1 MTDQTRP
8 AGVGL
13 DVRLAVT
20 SDIVRALLDGQPPDR
35 IVQVAVESLHE
46 HFPHL
51 RSAYATVDPDGR
63 ITVERSAGPSGLAW
77 PSSAGAMVLPGPAM
91 EMLRARDLITI
102 ADTDIGTDIGIDA
115 LTDIGGNITSDV
127 LRAGFAAVNI
137 RALLDAPVHHS
148 EKLVGLL
155 SLDSSTPYQWS
166 DHEQT
171 TLREAAD
178 FLCVALRD
186 ADARRRLEDSE
197 LKFRL
202 LAESSHAMIALLQK
216 EGAVY
221 LNPELMRLTGYSHD
235 ALMQTSLWDL
245 LHPDDRDMIRSY
257 RGRRLRDQTA
267 PSSYE
272 TRILTK
278 SGETRWLDIRA
289 STFELGGKQTILVTG
304 LDITERKLSEQELLK
319 SEARLRTL
327 MDHLSD
333 GVGLTIDGG
342 IVYANPAMGR
352 ILGYSPDEFIGRAP
366 AEFLELGERDR
377 AVDRIAELDDGTLG
391 DADEYQMVRRDGTSV
406 SVLISSR
413 QIEYEGRPALFSIMR
428 DLTDQRQ
435 LEEQLRQTQ
444 RLESVG
450 QLAGGVAHNFNNA
463 LAAII
468 GYSELIA
475 RRLDENDPILADV
488 KLILAVAE
496 QSASLT
502 RQLLAFSRKERIN
515 PTVFDLN
522 AAVES
527 SRALLGPLLGAHIQL
542 RVQLDRSLRC
552 VRADRRQMEQIVT
565 NLALNARDAMPDG
578 GLLTIDTTEL
588 VVTDALARRYPD
600 ARRGAYARLTVT
612 DTGTGMERAVLAR
625 IFEPFFTTKE
635 PGQGVGLGLSMVHG
649 AVKQT
654 GGFVTVD
661 SAPGHGTTFGLYLPV
676 HEEPGE
682 RGKDDESTAD

>member
-1 MTDQTRP
+1 
-8 AGVGL
+8 
-13 DVRLAVT
+13 
-20 SDIVRALLDGQPPDR
+20 
-35 IVQVAVESLHE
+35 
-46 HFPHL
+46 
-51 RSAYATVDPDGR
+51 
-63 ITVERSAGPSGLAW
+63 
-77 PSSAGAMVLPGPAM
+77 MVLPGPAM

-102 ADTDIGTDIGIDA
+102 ADTDIGADSAIDA

-127 LRAGFAAVNI
+127 LRVGFAAVNI
-137 RALLDAPVHHS
+137 RALLDAPIHHS

-221 LNPELMRLTGYSHD
+221 LNPALMRLTGYSHD

-289 STFELGGKQTILVTG
+289 STFELGGKQAILVTG
-304 LDITERKLSEQELLK
+304 LDITDRKLSEQELLK

-333 GVGLTIDGG
+333 GVGLMIDGS

-366 AEFLELGERDR
+366 AEFLELGDRER
-377 AVDRIAELDDGTLG
+377 AVDRIVELDDGTLG

-435 LEEQLRQTQ
+435 LEEQLRQT
-444 RLESVG
+444 
-450 QLAGGVAHNFNNA
+450 
-463 LAAII
+463 
-468 GYSELIA
+468 
-475 RRLDENDPILADV
+475 
-488 KLILAVAE
+488 
-496 QSASLT
+496 
-502 RQLLAFSRKERIN
+502 
-515 PTVFDLN
+515 
-522 AAVES
+522 
-527 SRALLGPLLGAHIQL
+527 
-542 RVQLDRSLRC
+542 
-552 VRADRRQMEQIVT
+552 
-565 NLALNARDAMPDG
+565 
-578 GLLTIDTTEL
+578 
-588 VVTDALARRYPD
+588 
-600 ARRGAYARLTVT
+600 
-612 DTGTGMERAVLAR
+612 
-625 IFEPFFTTKE
+625 
-635 PGQGVGLGLSMVHG
+635 
-649 AVKQT
+649 
-654 GGFVTVD
+654 
-661 SAPGHGTTFGLYLPV
+661 
-676 HEEPGE
+676 
-682 RGKDDESTAD
+682 